1 VEDVG
6 GVRRFFREGDSLRQ
20 RKQAAA
26 REAAARFATD
36 AARAVE
42 CYAALIGRS
51 EQWASGEQEA
61 LEEEML
67 ALLPA
72 YRHPVHDAS
81 TEYILFVDP
90 AGLPAASSGK
100 AGFPVD
106 ALDEAPWLRT
116 EWTLCLAELARLEA
130 EIAALRR
137 GSAGEGQKAA
147 AEALDRD
154 PAVAAVGCFR
164 RRRAYYTYVRL
175 VRGKGFS
182 RQQAVHAVAALF
194 GFSGFAAALQLL
206 KDEQEE
212 VIRRWQ
218 KSAPCLMETILAR
231 WQGLLPGE

>member
-1 VEDVG
+1 M
-6 GVRRFFREGDSLRQ
+6 RQ
-20 RKQAAA
+20 RREAAA

-42 CYAALIGRS
+42 CYAVLTGRS

-90 AGLPAASSGK
+90 AGLPAAQASGGDP
-100 AGFPVD
+100 ALPVD
-106 ALDEAPWLRT
+106 ALDDVPWLRM
-116 EWTLCLAELARLEA
+116 EWTLCLAELARLEE

-137 GSAGEGQKAA
+137 GSGREGRQGAT
-147 AEALDRD
+147 ALDRD
-154 PAVAAVGCFR
+154 PAVATVGCFR
-164 RRRAYYTYVRL
+164 RRRAYYTYIRL
-175 VRGKGFS
+175 VRSKGFS
-182 RQQAVHAVAALF
+182 RRQAVNAVAALF
-194 GFSGFAAALQLL
+194 GFPNYASALQLL
-206 KDEQEE
+206 KGEQEE

-218 KSAPCLMETILAR
+218 KSAPCLMETILTR

>member
-1 VEDVG
+1 MPQ
-6 GVRRFFREGDSLRQ
+6 RQ
-20 RKQAAA
+20 
-26 REAAARFATD
+26 EAAARFATD
-36 AARAVE
+36 ATRAVE
-42 CYAALIGRS
+42 CYAALTGRS

-90 AGLPAASSGK
+90 AGLPAASSGN
-100 AGFPVD
+100 AGFPAD
-106 ALDEAPWLRT
+106 ALDQAPWLRT
-116 EWTLCLAELARLEA
+116 EWILCLAELARLEA

-137 GSAGEGQKAA
+137 GSCREGQKAA
-147 AEALDRD
+147 AAALDRD
-154 PAVAAVGCFR
+154 PTVSCFR
-164 RRRAYYTYVRL
+164 RQRAYYTYIRL
-175 VRGKGFS
+175 VRGQGFS

-194 GFSGFAAALQLL
+194 GFPSFAVALQLL
-206 KDEQEE
+206 KDEQKE
-212 VIRRWQ
+212 VVRRWQ